1 VFCLRVRLLESKPP
15 ASSMVG
21 SVAPT
26 ANTSEL
32 PAGSD
37 GNPNNSSRRLSS
49 AYVHDGASAGIEES
63 EESELIRLRTQRH
76 QQEVELRHK
85 FQTQMNEAGGSDISE
100 QIRNFNEKKP
110 EFMKLFKE
118 FESNL
123 IRRVKGD
130 VWDDNERAKEIDEF
144 MEFVE
149 TSEEGDI
156 DEIFWYAFIYLHHD
170 TVERFKQFQKTLED
184 FPGGLEIARR
194 VSIRWA
200 HGNKGDHWLWTLKEF
215 HIMLDSTR
223 EDLYDAYPA
232 SSAEFDKF

>member
-1 VFCLRVRLLESKPP
+1 MFCLRVRLLDSKPP
-15 ASSMVG
+15 ASSMVY

-26 ANTSEL
+26 AATNESTEKSNGIL
-32 PAGSD
+32 T
-37 GNPNNSSRRLSS
+37 NSGGRLGS
-49 AYVHDGASAGIEES
+49 AYVHDGASNGIEET

-85 FQTQMNEAGGSDISE
+85 FHTQMSEAGGSDISE

-130 VWDDNERAKEIDEF
+130 VWDDNEKAKEIDEF
-144 MEFVE
+144 VEFVE
-149 TSEEGDI
+149 TSVEGDI
-156 DEIFWYAFIYLHHD
+156 DEIFWYAFMYLHHD
-170 TVERFKQFQKTLED
+170 TVEGVKQFQKTLED

-200 HGNKGDHWLWTLKEF
+200 HGNKGDRWLWTLKEF
-215 HIMLDSTR
+215 HIMLDSTQ
-223 EDLYDAYPA
+223 EDLYEAYPS
-232 SSAEFDKF
+232 SSAELDEL